1 MTILHITN
9 GDSAANIMQE
19 AGISGDILSWRD
31 VLYEGPVP
39 AGLSLKNLSDV
50 RARYLS
56 SRNWSSTFEQIRDSF
71 KDRDERLSSFD
82 QYEKIVLWFEHDLY
96 DQLQIL
102 QILNWFSEQD
112 PGKKTLKM
120 ICVDRY
126 LGLLT
131 PAEMAALVN
140 EEKEVTR
147 AQLKLAKKAWK
158 AFCAASH
165 LAFQDLLNEDT
176 QALPYLEGAIKRLLE
191 EYPDYQNGLSRTA
204 KQALLILASGP
215 LPPGQCFGKYMET
228 EERRFLGDSS
238 FWDILREML
247 ESEPPL
253 LSLPENIKLALPS
266 TPDQLL
272 TITQTG
278 KDVLQG
284 KQNWLDIK
292 QIDRWIGGVHLVQGN
307 IWQWNPQKQVLEPV
321 SP

>member
-39 AGLSLKNLSDV
+39 TGLSLKNLSDV

-56 SRNWSSTFEQIRDSF
+56 SRNWSGTFEQIRDSF

-102 QILNWFSEQD
+102 QILDWFSEQN
-112 PGKKTLKM
+112 PGEKSLRI
-120 ICVDRY
+120 ICIDRY

-131 PAEMAALVN
+131 PSEMAALVN

-147 AQLKLAKKAWK
+147 AQLRLAKKAWK

-191 EYPDYQNGLSRTA
+191 EYPGYQNGLSRTA
-204 KQALLILASGP
+204 KQALLVLASGP

-247 ESEPPL
+247 VSEPPL
-253 LSLPENIKLALPS
+253 LTLPDNIELSLPS

-272 TITQTG
+272 TITQAG

-321 SP
+321 SS

>member
-1 MTILHITN
+1 MTTLHITN
-9 GDSAANIMQE
+9 GDSAANIMQK
-19 AGISGDILSWRD
+19 AGISGDILPWRD
-31 VLYEGPVP
+31 VLHEGPVP

-56 SRNWSSTFEQIRDSF
+56 SCSWTGPFEQIRESF
-71 KDRDERLSSFD
+71 KERDDLLSSFH

-102 QILNWFSEQD
+102 QILDWFSEQD
-112 PGKKTLKM
+112 LDDNTLKM
-120 ICVDRY
+120 ICIDRY

-140 EEKEVTR
+140 EENDVTG
-147 AQLKLAKKAWK
+147 AQLALAKKAWK
-158 AFCAASH
+158 TFCAPSH
-165 LAFQDLLNEDT
+165 QALQDLLNEDT
-176 QALPYLEGAIKRLLE
+176 QALPYLDGAIKRLLE
-191 EYPDYQNGLSRTA
+191 EYPDYQNGLSRTEN
-204 KQALLILASGP
+204 QALLILTSGP
-215 LPPGQCFGKYMET
+215 LPPGQLFDKYMET

-247 ESEPPL
+247 VSEPPL
-253 LSLPENIKLALPS
+253 LTLPENIELSLPS

-272 TITQTG
+272 TISQTG

-292 QIDRWIGGVHLVQGN
+292 PIDRWIGGVHLYQSD
-307 IWQWNPQKQVLEPV
+307 IWHWNPEKQTLESV
-321 SP
+321 IS